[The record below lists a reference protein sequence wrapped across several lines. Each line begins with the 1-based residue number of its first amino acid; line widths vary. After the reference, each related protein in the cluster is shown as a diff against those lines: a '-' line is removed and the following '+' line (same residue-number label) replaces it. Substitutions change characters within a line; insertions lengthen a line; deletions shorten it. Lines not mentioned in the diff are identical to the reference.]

1 MQAATQATL
10 TNLVEQH
17 ITSLVRESAVV
28 NRHSNKGGYVSSA
41 AGNDTTNSKKKPTH
55 DATTQGGREV
65 KRRRLIHHDDIN
77 LALSWRGSDKLY
89 VSGIPLST
97 DEDDITT
104 PHNQLVQNTT
114 GKASLLGTASNIP
127 KRVDLNSY
135 LQSEMSIKP
144 PCEIGMTLHWLA
156 VNGIQPRIPMNDVWN
171 NTEGGNKDLV
181 AAPVLELVDEDITK
195 SNTNDDS
202 SIRIRELQN
211 RILSEELQLYYKRV
225 ISTINNPIS
234 SIQEVNSVLIGLR
247 SNVGLQELIPFISR
261 FISTGLMSK
270 SSSIVGNNNSS
281 YMSTIGYYKRLILLF
296 DAMLDNNH
304 IHLDLFLHQL
314 FVPVGTCIVAKKLCN
329 PEVKGGDV
337 DHWSLREL
345 AARTL
350 LKASNIYSN
359 QYTTLKPRII
369 KLLTSTLAVSKKSK
383 PLSTI
388 YGGIV
393 GISLFGVRAID
404 CFLLP
409 VVSDYWNKWEDELT
423 KLTNGGNSGKDG
435 KRNKEERIYEIQM
448 CQMAILNAIRIYI
461 QGVSID
467 EQVKRVNVDMLM
479 NVFGE
484 RLIPMLQSEETTD
497 YVGIVL

>member
-1 MQAATQATL
+1 MQSATQATL

-28 NRHSNKGGYVSSA
+28 NRHSNKGGYVSA
-41 AGNDTTNSKKKPTH
+41 AGDDTTSKKNS
-55 DATTQGGREV
+55 DAITQGRE

-89 VSGIPLST
+89 VSGIPLTNNNSA
-97 DEDDITT
+97 DDDIAT
-104 PHNQLVQNTT
+104 PFNQLVQNTT
-114 GKASLLGTASNIP
+114 GKALLGASSAVVP
-127 KRVDLNSY
+127 RRVDLNSY
-135 LQSEMSIKP
+135 LQSEMQVKP

-156 VNGIQPRIPMNDVWN
+156 VNGTQPRIPMNDVW
-171 NTEGGNKDLV
+171 TAEGGSKDLV

-195 SNTNDDS
+195 NDNTNDDS

-234 SIQEVNSVLIGLR
+234 TIHEVNSVLIGLR
-247 SNVGLQELIPFISR
+247 TNVGLQELIPFISR

-270 SSSIVGNNNSS
+270 SSSTNGSNNSS

-314 FVPVGTCIVAKKLCN
+314 FVPVGTCIVAKKLCS
-329 PEVKGGDV
+329 PEVKGGDVV

-350 LKASNIYSN
+350 LKAANIYSN

-369 KLLTSTLAVSKKSK
+369 KLLTSTLTISKKSK

-423 KLTNGGNSGKDG
+423 KLTNGSGSGKDG

-467 EQVKRVNVDMLM
+467 EQVKRVNVDMLI

-484 RLIPMLQSEETTD
+484 RLIPMLQSEDITD
-497 YVGIVL
+497 YIGIVL